1 MAHLFLILGI
11 FFVNLHF
18 TEPQLFMC
26 SRPEY
31 DVLETTAVNECLLSM
46 CVHCKTKISY
56 QELNYT
62 LAVKINE
69 TVWTLDKDN
78 ALYSTQDNL
87 TQITFPFNDSLGFSL
102 FDGPV
107 QFQFSMSALEEDG
120 NVTNETNPWTAPE
133 QFKAPDFVCGSPD
146 YDRSENPRNEVC
158 RRNLCLECFSNA
170 TYQQINSQLAYKVK
184 EHVYVSL
191 GKQISTEDNKTRI
204 TFLFSHMPRVSL
216 AHDGPMHYQ
225 FSVSVLDNDFR
236 WRKEIS
242 PLSEPFKY
250 NTATEIYFSING
262 KNDSVVVVEDTVL
275 SFLGKT
281 NGYPPPVLDLRPQGT
296 LMDFYL
302 FDDIILQDNI
312 PFNKTIHNHLVDGSF
327 SCSTYDVH
335 QEKKIFVLSRSQ
347 FRLYGYVSN
356 AQDVDVQWVSYLKFK
371 PDYVATISVYG
382 YPAPKTMV
390 LSSNGKNITDG
401 VNLIYIPDKNR
412 QAFGT
417 IKVYF
422 AYQALLEKYASFN
435 MTVNNGR
442 LAIFTFDCAD
452 CDEPSPVHSDLSTSS
467 VTLHWIIVLSFFVY
481 RVSC

>member
-46 CVHCKTKISY
+46 CVHCKSKISY

-120 NVTNETNPWTAPE
+120 NVTNETNPWTASE

-146 YDRSENPRNEVC
+146 YDRSETPRNQVC

-184 EHVYVSL
+184 VS
-191 GKQISTEDNKTRI
+191 I
-204 TFLFSHMPRVSL
+204 
-216 AHDGPMHYQ
+216 
-225 FSVSVLDNDFR
+225 
-236 WRKEIS
+236 
-242 PLSEPFKY
+242 
-250 NTATEIYFSING
+250 
-262 KNDSVVVVEDTVL
+262 
-275 SFLGKT
+275 
-281 NGYPPPVLDLRPQGT
+281 
-296 LMDFYL
+296 
-302 FDDIILQDNI
+302 
-312 PFNKTIHNHLVDGSF
+312 
-327 SCSTYDVH
+327 
-335 QEKKIFVLSRSQ
+335 
-347 FRLYGYVSN
+347 
-356 AQDVDVQWVSYLKFK
+356 
-371 PDYVATISVYG
+371 
-382 YPAPKTMV
+382 
-390 LSSNGKNITDG
+390 
-401 VNLIYIPDKNR
+401 
-412 QAFGT
+412 
-417 IKVYF
+417 
-422 AYQALLEKYASFN
+422 
-435 MTVNNGR
+435 
-442 LAIFTFDCAD
+442 
-452 CDEPSPVHSDLSTSS
+452 
-467 VTLHWIIVLSFFVY
+467 
-481 RVSC
+481 